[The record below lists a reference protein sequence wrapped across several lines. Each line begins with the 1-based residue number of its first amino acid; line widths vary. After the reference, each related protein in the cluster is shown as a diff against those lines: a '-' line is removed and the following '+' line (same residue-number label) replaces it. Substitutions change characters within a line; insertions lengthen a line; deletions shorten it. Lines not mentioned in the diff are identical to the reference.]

1 MQQRLLWSM
10 GKPLCYLGA
19 TIDEW
24 FVLILGFGPG
34 LYLLSSGMIKWGFL
48 SFVASG
54 VMFYMFKKYKK
65 LSVNFNLKS
74 FLVAKGLLKAP
85 GSYPGLLGKRVGR

>member
-24 FVLILGFGPG
+24 FVLLSGFGPG
-34 LYLLSSGMIKWGFL
+34 LYLLSSNMLKAGFL
-48 SFVASG
+48 CFIASA

-65 LSVNFNLKS
+65 LSINFNLKS
-74 FLVAKGLLKAP
+74 FLVAKKLIAAP
-85 GSYPGLLGKRVGR
+85 ESYPGLIGKKVGR

>member
-24 FVLILGFGPG
+24 FVLLSGFGPG
-34 LYLLSSGMIKWGFL
+34 LYFLSSNMIKWGFL
-48 SFVASG
+48 SFIASG

-74 FLVAKGLLKAP
+74 FLVAKRVINGP
-85 GSYPGLLGKRVGR
+85 DSYPGLLGKKVGR